1 MRGSKRIEWP
11 VVVML
16 AVLAFVNA
24 ICWAK
29 VIPPG
34 EAPDEAG
41 HYEVVAFESVF
52 GRIPEFGVDDY
63 GAGTRVALDG
73 YRTPYYAYSA
83 QPGLAYFASA
93 VAVRLLGELTAEPYL
108 AARYPGALWAA
119 LMTLVV
125 FAGTRAMFPRERGAA
140 LLAAVF
146 ATCWPQLTLVF
157 SYTNN
162 DGLTTLVCAA
172 LVGHWHSGNA
182 RGWRTRDVILLGL
195 LAGIVLLNK
204 PNGFLLVGAS
214 ILVLLTEV
222 PGGWVRRARAAAVA
236 GGVALA
242 TAGWWYLEAY
252 SRYGWDLFAA
262 ARAESMR
269 EGLGAEWASA
279 RHFGLGL
286 FETAYGEFPLYGE
299 PWIVGTLRSAVGVL
313 GEMTVHLPGGSYV
326 LVGSLSLSGLIGF
339 AVLTSRRGL
348 SGGNGARF
356 DATRLISLGLLPALL
371 LLSLYRSWSFDYQ
384 AQGRY
389 LFPAM
394 LPFLAVV
401 SAGLVGPLRGWW
413 RGVAGLGASVSLFLL
428 ATDTFVVR
436 LLRMYDQTFGDFWS
450 AHTGAA
456 TSWVLALIG
465 GLAGS
470 ILCWVRL
477 AGEPEDPG
485 LE

>member
-1 MRGSKRIEWP
+1 MSGSKRIEWS
-11 VVVML
+11 VVVVL
-16 AVLAFVNA
+16 AALAFVNA

-41 HYEVVAFESVF
+41 HFEVVAFESVF

-63 GAGTRVALDG
+63 GAGTRLALDG

-83 QPGLAYFASA
+83 QPGLAYIASA
-93 VAVRLLGELTAEPYL
+93 AAVRLLGELTAEPYL
-108 AARYPGALWAA
+108 AARYPGAVWAA

-125 FAGTRAMFPRERGAA
+125 FAGTRAMFPRESGAA

-146 ATCWPQLTLVF
+146 VTCWPQLTLVF

-172 LVGHWHSGNA
+172 VVGHWHAGRA
-182 RGWRTRDVILLGL
+182 KGWRSRDVILLGF
-195 LAGIVLLNK
+195 LAGLVLLNK
-204 PNGFLLVGAS
+204 PNGFLLAGAS
-214 ILVLLTEV
+214 MLVLAAEV
-222 PGGWVRRARAAAVA
+222 PGGWLRRARSIGLACGAT
-236 GGVALA
+236 LA
-242 TAGWWYLEAY
+242 TAGWWYLEAH

-262 ARAESMR
+262 ARAESLR
-269 EGLGAEWASA
+269 EGLGVEWASA

-286 FETAYGEFPLYGE
+286 FETVYGEFPLYGE

-313 GEMTVHLPGGSYV
+313 GEMTVHLPRGSYA
-326 LVGSLSLSGLIGF
+326 LVGSLSVLGLFGF
-339 AVLTSRRGL
+339 ALLTSHRGL
-348 SGGNGARF
+348 RGENGERV
-356 DATRLISLGLLPALL
+356 DATRLVSLSLLPALL

-401 SAGLVGPLRGWW
+401 SWGLVGPLRGWW
-413 RGVAGLGASVSLFLL
+413 RGAAGLCVTVSLILL
-428 ATDTFVVR
+428 VTDTFVVR
-436 LLRMYDQTFGDFWS
+436 LLRMHDQTFGDFWS

-456 TSWVLALIG
+456 AMWVLTLIG

-470 ILCWVRL
+470 ILYWLRL
-477 AGEPEDPG
+477 GAEPEDAR